1 MKKLEYLLTLQAS
14 FMLLALKAKNYH
26 WNVSGEH
33 FFETHEELDT
43 FFDGCQEQMDAVAE
57 KVVMFDGLALGSYS
71 EASKASLVKEVKAKN
86 FTSKD
91 AFVELSKDLEKLLDF
106 VSKLKSIDFRV
117 QPVLDEVVLFCH
129 EWVWKFKKASK

>member
-1 MKKLEYLLTLQAS
+1 
-14 FMLLALKAKNYH
+14 
-26 WNVSGEH
+26 
-33 FFETHEELDT
+33 
-43 FFDGCQEQMDAVAE
+43 MDAVAE

-71 EASKASLVKEVKAKN
+71 EASKASLIKEVKAKN

-106 VSKLKSIDFRV
+106 VSKLKSVDFRV

-129 EWVWKFKKASK
+129 EW